1 MFDIYRNITYQSI
14 VRIILIFILLSGC
27 AKDFDINPTT
37 TIVRQL
43 LKASY
48 DETRVKILADY

>member
-27 AKDFDINPTT
+27 VRDFDINPTT

-43 LKASY
+43 FKASY
-48 DETRVKILADY
+48 DETRVKVLADY